1 MAVTSLWRV
10 KGYVGKVILYAMN
23 KEKTTEKEIVET
35 GHDDTN
41 PKTVLRDLFAYTER
55 DEATNQKQFV
65 TAINGSIEHIKEEMM
80 IVKKRFEKKG
90 GTVAYHGF
98 QSFRE
103 GEVTPEQAH
112 DLGVKLATEL
122 WGDCY
127 QVLVTTHLDKDSHLH
142 NHFVINTVS
151 FVDGIK
157 FHRTKKDYVQ
167 MREVSDRLCR
177 EYGLSVIE
185 HPQGKGIHY
194 AEWRAEK
201 NGEPTKNSIIKLDLE
216 ECIEISD
223 TVKQFYREMAR
234 RGYTFNF
241 DRKYPTISHPQF
253 SRPRRL
259 QTLGES
265 YTPEA
270 IAQRIKSR
278 WMGKDIDVPPQDDPE
293 ISFFGGNRYDPAVFS
308 NYRMVYVHYVCGL
321 EIVKTRQ
328 PYNRYLYRM
337 LGEELIKFQKRTE
350 EQNLMLDNDLY
361 TDEDVK
367 RYLGDLQ
374 TEIPE
379 LLDARQR
386 FRNALKRAVRA
397 EDLPKQQEYKDE
409 IALLT
414 ARLSLVRK
422 QTKICERILAE
433 EPAVEQHLREVQ
445 SYTEQIKR
453 KEEPPHEHIGRSG
466 RTGRPNL
473 YGRD

>member
-10 KGYVGKVILYAMN
+10 KGYIGKVILYTMN
-23 KEKTTEKEIVET
+23 GRKTMENEIVET
-35 GHDDTN
+35 NHDDTDPGTALN
-41 PKTVLRDLFAYTER
+41 DLLAYTER
-55 DEATNQKQFV
+55 DNATNLKQYV
-65 TAINGSIEHIKEEMM
+65 YGIRCRKETAKDDMMAVKEFF
-80 IVKKRFEKKG
+80 KKKG
-90 GTVAYHGF
+90 GTVAYHGY
-98 QSFRE
+98 QSFAE
-103 GEVTPEQAH
+103 GEVTPDMAH
-112 DLGVKLATEL
+112 EIGKKMAWEL
-122 WGDCY
+122 WGDRY

-151 FVDGIK
+151 YVDGKK
-157 FHRTKKDYVQ
+157 FHRTGKDYFQ
-167 MREVSDRLCR
+167 MRQVSDRLCK

-185 HPQGKGIHY
+185 HPKGRGKSY
-194 AEWRAEK
+194 AEWQAER

-241 DRKYPTISHPQF
+241 DRKYPTISHPHF

-278 WMGKDIDVPPQDDPE
+278 WMGKDIDVPTQDDPE
-293 ISFFGGNRYDPAVFS
+293 VSFFGGNRYDPAVFS

-379 LLDARQR
+379 LLDARQH

-414 ARLSLVRK
+414 ARLRLVRK
-422 QTKICERILAE
+422 QMKICERILAE
-433 EPAVEQHLREVQ
+433 EPAVEQHLRDVQ
-445 SYTEQIKR
+445 NYTEQIKR

-473 YGRD
+473 YGRG